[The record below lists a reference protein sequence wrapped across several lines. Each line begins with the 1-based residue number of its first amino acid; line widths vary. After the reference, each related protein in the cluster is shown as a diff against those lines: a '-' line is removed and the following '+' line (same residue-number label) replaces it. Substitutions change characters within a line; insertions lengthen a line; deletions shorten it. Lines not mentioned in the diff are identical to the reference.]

1 MAILTKFELTPKEK
15 TGTELI
21 DFLQR
26 IIPATR
32 SYQGCT
38 GASFGL
44 SQKPPKTVLLIEEW
58 DSLQDFE
65 AYLNWRVE
73 RSDFA
78 TLTSLLASDPI
89 VTHFERG

>member
-1 MAILTKFELTPKEK
+1 MAILTKFELTPKEE

-21 DFLQR
+21 DFLRR

-32 SYQGCT
+32 IYQGCT

-73 RSDFA
+73 RGDFA